1 MKNFISKW
9 RYCGIKKQ
17 TQQCSS
23 WEVKINLWEESTQ
36 KLYYFVLNCFFFFFM
51 KYKPKQLSLVSYIL
65 WRAIADMVWW
75 TDGRWVY
82 GQMGTC
88 PTDKGGLS
96 LNGNFWVSVVPL
108 LRYKHNCIYTGS
120 FSRRALVF
128 SSAVADSQQK
138 GAECCYCLESS
149 LLSWSTTVTVQIAL
163 ELVPVHTFGLACIL
177 VSFSLCNFLK

>member
-36 KLYYFVLNCFFFFFM
+36 KLYYFVLNWFFFFFM

-96 LNGNFWVSVVPL
+96 LNGNFWVSVAPL
-108 LRYKHNCIYTGS
+108 FWGTNTIAFTLKFFKACLSILKCCGWFSAERGRMLLLFGEQS
-120 FSRRALVF
+120 FVMEHHSNSANSIRA
-128 SSAVADSQQK
+128 SASAHLWV
-138 GAECCYCLESS
+138 
-149 LLSWSTTVTVQIAL
+149 
-163 ELVPVHTFGLACIL
+163 GLHSCQF
-177 VSFSLCNFLK
+177 FSLQFP